1 MPVDIYLSERGKVKE
16 FLDAY
21 TTNFLINH
29 GWAIVDEDNLM
40 VQTKHGVLTKVNK
53 ENTLTYIGHNI
64 WSVSK
69 NE

>member
-40 VQTKHGVLTKVNK
+40 VQTKRGVLTKVNK
-53 ENTLTYIGHNI
+53 ESTLTYVGHNI
-64 WSVSK
+64 WSVSD
-69 NE
+69 E

>member
-29 GWAIVDEDNLM
+29 GWTIVDEDNLM
-40 VQTKHGVLTKVNK
+40 VQTKRGVLTKINK
-53 ENTLTYIGHNI
+53 ENTLTYVGHNI
-64 WSVSK
+64 WSVSD
-69 NE
+69 E

>member
-29 GWAIVDEDNLM
+29 GWAIVDDKHLM
-40 VQTKHGVLTKVNK
+40 VQTKRGVLTKVSK
-53 ENTLTYIGHNI
+53 ENILTYVGHNI
-64 WSVSK
+64 WSVSD
-69 NE
+69 E